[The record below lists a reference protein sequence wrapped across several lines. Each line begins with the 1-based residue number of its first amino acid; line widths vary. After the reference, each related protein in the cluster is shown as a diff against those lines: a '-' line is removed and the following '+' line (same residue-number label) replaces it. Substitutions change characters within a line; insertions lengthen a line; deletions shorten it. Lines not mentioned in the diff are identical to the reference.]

1 MMSTKQRRSLAPA
14 VNTDL
19 NWGHNTGTTEPSAPG
34 APSRPAAA
42 GVGALEETKVR
53 KVRKV
58 RVRRDSFSTRV
69 EEHML
74 NTFYEYT
81 NDEGVSVVDAT
92 DEAISDFL
100 KKKGLL

>member
-19 NWGHNTGTTEPSAPG
+19 NWGHNTDTTEPPAP
-34 APSRPAAA
+34 APSRPAAVSVDA
-42 GVGALEETKVR
+42 SEETKVR

>member
-19 NWGHNTGTTEPSAPG
+19 NWGNNTDTTEPPAP
-34 APSRPAAA
+34 APLRPAAVSVDA
-42 GVGALEETKVR
+42 PEETKVR

-69 EEHML
+69 EENKL
-74 NTFYEYT
+74 NAFYQYT
-81 NDEGVSVVDAT
+81 NDEGVSVVDAL
-92 DEAISDFL
+92 DEALTDFL
-100 KKKGLL
+100 KKKSRL